1 VEELILT
8 GQGLTVDDVVAVARN
23 GRAVALS
30 AEATSRLEQASALAG
45 ELAAGEAAVYGLTT
59 GVGAL
64 RGVRQSADDA
74 GRFNRV
80 TIQSHRTS
88 HGPPLPGEA
97 GRAAMLH
104 RVNTLCRG
112 RSMVRPAV
120 AQAFVDALNDGVAP
134 QLREIGS
141 VGQSDLPVMAEL
153 ISLLQQRGLVL
164 ARGEALS
171 LLNGN
176 ALSVGL
182 GALAMADA
190 ARLLDAYDVVGAC
203 SLEAFAGNPSP
214 LHPQVTD
221 ARPYAG
227 LATSLGRMR
236 ELLEGSII
244 WQPGAA
250 RNLQDP
256 LSFRTIPQV
265 LGAARDAL
273 GFARGQLQIELNASG
288 DNPMAVPSHG
298 LFISVGNFDI
308 TPVAAAI
315 DFLRVALAQVMT
327 ASCERVQKHISG
339 SFSGISTGLRSTD
352 TPDDALALVGGGAA
366 ALTAEARL
374 LAMPVSLELPTSTI
388 AGGIED
394 HLTMAPL
401 GARRLAEMVALAARL
416 GAVELVVSAQAAE
429 LRGLEPLGSG
439 TGRALRTVRE
449 SVPFVGAG
457 GAFTND
463 VDAVSAWVAA
473 GCP

>member
-8 GQGLTVDDVVAVARN
+8 GEGLTVDDVVAVARN

-30 AEATSRLEQASALAG
+30 VEATSRLEQASALAG

-64 RGVRQSADDA
+64 RGVPQSADDA
-74 GRFNRV
+74 DRFNRV

-88 HGPPLPGEA
+88 HGPPLPGEV

-134 QLREIGS
+134 RLRAIGS

-227 LATSLGRMR
+227 LAISLERMR
-236 ELLEGSII
+236 DLLEGSVI

-273 GFARGQLQIELNASG
+273 GFARSQLEIELNASG
-288 DNPMAVPSHG
+288 DNPMAVPSDG

-308 TPVAAAI
+308 TPVAAAT
-315 DFLRVALAQVMT
+315 DFLRLALAQVMT
-327 ASCERVQKHISG
+327 ASCERVQKQISG

-366 ALTAEARL
+366 ALDTEARRHRGPPDDG
-374 LAMPVSLELPTSTI
+374 AAGRPPPGRDGGAGRP
-388 AGGIED
+388 AGGGGAGGGGAGGRAARAGAAGIG
-394 HLTMAPL
+394 HRQSGAQGARVGAVRRRRRGLHQRRRCCGGVGGGRLSLTSGACR
-401 GARRLAEMVALAARL
+401 GARRN
-416 GAVELVVSAQAAE
+416 S
-429 LRGLEPLGSG
+429 
-439 TGRALRTVRE
+439 
-449 SVPFVGAG
+449 
-457 GAFTND
+457 
-463 VDAVSAWVAA
+463 
-473 GCP
+473 